1 MLMFQTFP
9 KKLLP
14 VAYKWMFLIPL
25 PLSLSS
31 PMLHDLH
38 MVILVF
44 LLPSVCG
51 VTGTYQAVIFVDIIL
66 GERIKVSEMRK
77 HK

>member
-1 MLMFQTFP
+1 M
-9 KKLLP
+9 
-14 VAYKWMFLIPL
+14 AYKWIFLIPL
-25 PLSLSS
+25 SLSLSS

-44 LLPSVCG
+44 LLPFVCG
-51 VTGTYQAVIFVDIIL
+51 ITGTYQLVIFVDIIL